1 MNVKVKFSGKI
12 HKISRQDTASAV
24 RAFPNGTHLRR
35 YGMFSLKIEVAEV
48 PGKNIHILSDFV
60 GGNSRVDLCGLDI
73 CVAEHL

>member
-1 MNVKVKFSGKI
+1 MLKSKFVENYFENLT
-12 HKISRQDTASAV
+12 SRHSECRPDIPERHSQEA
-24 RAFPNGTHLRR
+24 

-48 PGKNIHILSDFV
+48 PGKDVHILSDFI